1 MSWKH
6 SGGSQKSDAEL
17 TRLVKEVIRTD
28 DFKID
33 DLKGFDASRESRRL
47 DAAMK
52 QSSEGIFQS
61 DGWQRSS
68 LQISVPT
75 REKKPDGNGRPFV
88 ISNFMHR
95 SITSVI
101 QATFAE
107 SASKLFH
114 FTPFKRVWKSPTTG
128 QEQRIYDE
136 LYCSDAWLAAHDE
149 LQKQKREDNCK
160 LERVIAGLMFWSD
173 ATHLAQFGQ
182 AKAWPIY
189 MFFGNLSKY
198 TRAFPSSG
206 ACHPIAFIPSVSGAA
221 DTPHW

>member
-6 SGGSQKSDAEL
+6 SGGGQKSDTEL
-17 TRLVKEVIRTD
+17 TRLVKEVICTD

-33 DLKGFDASRESRRL
+33 DLKGFDTSRESRQL

-52 QSSEGIFQS
+52 QQSEGIFQS

-75 REKKPDGNGRPFV
+75 REKPDGNGCPFV

-114 FTPFKRVWKSPTTG
+114 LTPFKQVWKSPTTG
-128 QEQRIYDE
+128 QEQCIYNE
-136 LYCSDAWLAAHDE
+136 LYCSDVWLAAHDE
-149 LQKQKREDNCK
+149 LQKQKRKDNCK
-160 LERVIAGLMFWSD
+160 LERVITGLMFWSD
-173 ATHLAQFGQ
+173 AMHLAQFGQ
-182 AKAWPIY
+182 VKAWPIY
-189 MFFGNLSKY
+189 LFFGNLSKY
-198 TRAFPSSG
+198 TRASPSSG
-206 ACHPIAFIPSVSGAA
+206 ACHPIAFIPSVSDAPQ
-221 DTPHW
+221 TC